1 MKVRRLL
8 LLLCLTVMA
17 GSAVKASDVVTDIQ
31 TGTFS
36 NGGTWKLEPYSGEL
50 EIHAKEIP
58 NYEFWW
64 HDGYTGSSA
73 PWNLYRSIVKAIKLF
88 GVSKIGRNAFRGFE
102 NLMYVQFYDKT
113 SADVVIGSEAFCHCK
128 RLNGFNFDYVKE
140 IGSEAFYGCVNLEC
154 ITLPNI
160 QRIGYYA
167 FHNCMG
173 LWHAGT
179 PSIWLTGSKLPV
191 IEEQDN
197 LSKGNWTLT
206 VRGEQWGQTV
216 YGYAYKY
223 RMNIIVTNPSLKQS
237 LTNYFEQNNIDYG
250 QNIALGG
257 KFYDETTTY
266 YWMVSTDQKT
276 LRINALDM
284 PDYSSETATPWASV
298 RSSIQSVEIDGAK
311 HIGNNAFKGF
321 SKLVDVNVNNNK
333 MKFSV
338 GNSAFEGCNKL
349 WFFPFE
355 NVTSIGS
362 RAFAGTTELQ
372 GPEYWVIEDMTNV
385 TEIGESAFANSR
397 LNKARFQKLTSIG
410 SKAFQNAK
418 SLEDIYMGGT
428 APTASSNAFDGLTL
442 SDITLHIDDKV
453 YGSYAGKA
461 PWKDFTIDRDIKYP
475 VGGIFEGG
483 NATWEL
489 TEDGTMT
496 ISMPYYV
503 STIANF
509 DKPSDQPWYNYRN
522 LISKLVLASNITG
535 IGKNA
540 FACETSGMS
549 NLASIEA
556 PSVTAIGDNAFQ
568 NNDVLRSFTGEKVQT
583 IGNYAFAGCAA
594 IQDYKFGS
602 DLKTIGKNAF
612 DGCANVDVMSLTAAT
627 PPEVSAETFQGIGSS
642 SGSQGTRLRA
652 ATGQSGI
659 RLDVPEQYIT
669 KYLGNLY
676 WRMFSYYVGEHGN
689 VVKTGKYYDGLWV
702 IYSDGTLIAS
712 SDTSEGD
719 IEGFYNDATVKRVE
733 LLGNATQLNWTGFN
747 KLPNVEEIVLSSS
760 MVTLGDEVFM
770 GLSKLKRIN
779 LDRVR
784 TIGRRVF
791 KDCSKL
797 QVATM
802 SATEQIG
809 INAFENCTS
818 LDSVKVT
825 GNTKLDY
832 YLFKG
837 CTSLRTAD
845 LSGMSIYSNTTGLF
859 TGCTKLESVTLK
871 AFALSVSTN
880 MFKDCKNLKT
890 VTVGNDCRIIYSNAF
905 AGTGL
910 QSIYCYTPKPPKL
923 YADAFGDL
931 ALSSITAYV
940 PADYLPLYKKA
951 DVWKQMN
958 IVADPAFTE
967 SMFPLSG
974 PVGEIGIWKLDDKGT
989 LSISG
994 EGKMPDNYNGMDTPW
1009 YEKFDEW
1016 MPWIKNVIYTDGIT
1030 AIAENVTNKEAEAG
1044 FYDGVKTVEIGADV
1058 KYIRGN
1064 AMRYSGLTDVYCFA
1078 IEPPSMV
1085 YSQSEDMTFDFP
1097 ALKTNNCTLHVP
1109 DFYGTLDKY
1118 KSSYMW
1124 RDFPRIVADLP
1135 TRKPGT
1141 IYVESLALK
1150 PDAKHLAIMSDEL
1163 GSYTFQIEP
1172 VVYPA
1177 CADNKVLTWTS
1188 DDESV
1193 ATVDEN
1199 GLVTILAYP
1208 IDYNIVTISAV
1219 TTDGSNKRATCE
1231 FFIYNPEEVQ
1241 GGIPA
1246 TDLAIN
1252 RTSITL
1258 LKSSKSTV
1266 KVSLT
1271 PANSNSYVST
1281 MIEGQGTIDVFE
1293 MFDPMT
1299 GVTQRNVF
1307 EITPRDLGTFVITFQ
1322 ATDVDWEQVS
1332 EYPTA
1337 VLTVN
1342 VIDDVIFTEKSAE
1355 GVPVTYIVNSLDEN
1369 TCSLYGKREQEIWVD
1384 PETGIPTWG
1393 EETYYTAVDTETKG
1407 DVTIPTKA
1415 GGYFVVGVSN
1425 LAFRNC
1431 NNLTAVGFD
1440 EGIQFIGDQAFEGCE
1455 SLREVYLP
1463 STIQGFGINCFA
1475 MLSELGDVYVFGQTP
1490 PVGGFEYNNYWYGE
1504 AESSMA
1510 FDGIYTIDEEKG
1522 ATLHVP
1528 EGCVEAWDIYPW
1540 NVWFR
1545 NIVDDAIDGIEE
1557 IKDSKDFKDFRDSWF
1572 DLSGRK
1578 LGGKPTKPGLYINN
1592 GRKVVIK

>member
-1 MKVRRLL
+1 MKKKLL
-8 LLLCLTVMA
+8 LLLCLIVTA
-17 GSAVKASDVVTDIQ
+17 GSATRATTVVSEVQ
-31 TGTFS
+31 TGVLS
-36 NGGTWKLEPYSGEL
+36 NGGTWKMDPHTGVL

-58 NYEFWW
+58 NFSSMY
-64 HDGYTGSSA
+64 YLTGINVTNA
-73 PWNLYRSIVKAIKLF
+73 PWNQYRSIVKSIELY
-88 GVSKIGRNAFRGFE
+88 GVSKIGDYSFMSFKRLLTVNFHE
-102 NLMYVQFYDKT
+102 KT
-113 SADVVIGSEAFCHCK
+113 SADVVIGRSAFKECYF
-128 RLNGFNFDYVKE
+128 LYGFNFDYVKE
-140 IGSEAFYGCVNLEC
+140 IQTRAFESCVRLET

-160 QRIGYYA
+160 QKIEKNA
-167 FHNCMG
+167 FDNCVG
-173 LWHAGT
+173 LWHRET
-179 PSIWLTGSKLPV
+179 PSIWLTGNKLPV
-191 IEEQDN
+191 IGDQQD
-197 LSKGNWTLT
+197 LT
-206 VRGEQWGQTV
+206 GSNYYLTDSETGEKLGQTV
-216 YGYAYKY
+216 YCGYKV
-223 RMNIIVTNPSLKQS
+223 NILVTNSTLKQN
-237 LTNYFEQNNIDYG
+237 LKNYFEQNNKHFG
-250 QNIALGG
+250 WEIAFGG
-257 KFYDETTTY
+257 RFYDHTTDY
-266 YWMVSTDQKT
+266 YWMVTDDQEDLT
-276 LRINALDM
+276 IHAYDM
-284 PDYSSETATPWASV
+284 PDYGSESETPWSSV
-298 RSSIQSVEIDGAK
+298 RSSIRFINIERANN
-311 HIGNNAFKGF
+311 IGNNAFKGF
-321 SKLVDVNVNNNK
+321 SKLVDVNINNN
-333 MKFSV
+333 MKISV

-349 WFFPFE
+349 WFFPFK

-362 RAFAGTTELQ
+362 RAFAGTTDLQ
-372 GPEYWVIEDMTNV
+372 GPQYWQIEDMTNV

-397 LNKARFQKLTSIG
+397 LHKARFKKLTSIG

-483 NATWEL
+483 FATWEL

-503 STIANF
+503 NTIANF
-509 DKPSDQPWYNYRN
+509 DKPSDQPWYNYRT
-522 LISKLVLASNITG
+522 LINKIELASNITG

-549 NLASIEA
+549 NLTSIEA
-556 PSVTAIGDNAFQ
+556 PSVTTIGDNAFQ

-747 KLPNVEEIVLSSS
+747 KLPNVEEIVLSPA

-770 GLSKLKRIN
+770 GLSKLKNIN
-779 LDRVR
+779 LEMVQ

-791 KDCSKL
+791 KGCSKL
-797 QVATM
+797 QYASM
-802 SATEQIG
+802 ASAKEIG
-809 INAFENCTS
+809 INAFEDCTS
-818 LDSVKVT
+818 LDSVTVT
-825 GNTKLDY
+825 GDTKLNY

-837 CTSLRTAD
+837 CTALKTAD
-845 LSGMSIYSNTTGLF
+845 LSGMNIHSNTSGIF
-859 TGCTKLESVTLK
+859 EGCTKLESVTLK

-880 MFKDCKNLKT
+880 MFKDCQSLTSINL
-890 VTVGNDCRIIYSNAF
+890 GGDCRIIYSNAF
-905 AGTGL
+905 TGTNL
-910 QSIYCYTPKPPKL
+910 TTIYSASATPAKIQ
-923 YADAFGDL
+923 DGAFGDL
-931 ALSSITAYV
+931 MLSNITAYV
-940 PADYLPLYKKA
+940 PADYVRLYKKA
-951 DVWKQMN
+951 NGWKDMN
-958 IVADPAFTE
+958 IQPDPDWTE
-967 SMFPLSG
+967 SIFPQSG
-974 PVGEIGIWKLDDKGT
+974 PVGDNGVWKLDAQGT
-989 LSISG
+989 LTISYDG
-994 EGKMPDNYNGMDTPW
+994 AMPNGYRGVDSPW
-1009 YEKFDEW
+1009 YNMFDRW
-1016 MPWIKNVIYTDGIT
+1016 MPFIENVIYTDGIT

-1085 YSQSEDMTFDFP
+1085 YSQSEDMSFDFP

-1124 RDFPRIVADLP
+1124 KDFPRIVADLP

-1150 PDAKHLAIMSDEL
+1150 PDAKHLAILPDEL
-1163 GSYTFQIEP
+1163 GSYTYQIEP
-1172 VVYPA
+1172 VIYPA

-1231 FFIYNPEEVQ
+1231 LFIYNPEEVQ

-1431 NNLTAVGFD
+1431 NQLTAIAFD

-1528 EGCVEAWDIYPW
+1528 VGCREAWDIYPW
-1540 NVWFR
+1540 NMWFR
-1545 NIVDDAIDGIEE
+1545 NIVEDAVDGVETIDNGQLI
-1557 IKDSKDFKDFRDSWF
+1557 IDNQTDSWY

-1578 LGGKPTKPGLYINN
+1578 LGSKPTKSGLYIMN
-1592 GRKVVIK
+1592 GKKIVIK